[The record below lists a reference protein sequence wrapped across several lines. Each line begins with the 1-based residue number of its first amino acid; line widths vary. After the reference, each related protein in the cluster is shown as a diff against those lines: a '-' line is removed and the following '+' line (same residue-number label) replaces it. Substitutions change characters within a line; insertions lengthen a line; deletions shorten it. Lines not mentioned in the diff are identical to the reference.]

1 MLTKEEVIQIL
12 RRLHTELDTP
22 LEMPEETPE
31 EIAVLVY
38 RCDSL
43 SYGGTMT
50 YSRHIDVEYDYS
62 GCYGIHED
70 TPLFQ
75 FIGALCGLP
84 QKAEEDVRLY

>member
-12 RRLHTELDTP
+12 QRLHTELDTP
-22 LEMPEETPE
+22 LEMPEE
-31 EIAVLVY
+31 IAALVY
-38 RCDSL
+38 RSDSL
-43 SYGGTMT
+43 SYGGTVT

>member
-1 MLTKEEVIQIL
+1 MA
-12 RRLHTELDTP
+12 
-22 LEMPEETPE
+22 ET
-31 EIAVLVY
+31 V
-38 RCDSL
+38 
-43 SYGGTMT
+43 T